1 MYIIVVTIVGITVH
15 CHSIQVCCNTLSYIQ
30 LSVLAED
37 TIGSL
42 RLIYQLVFFL
52 LLLSGNVEINPG
64 PKIDDQPNVP
74 LLLELLKPLVDWKP
88 FGRQL
93 PGMTREIIETIEESE
108 NDINLQKERL
118 LREWLTRNTNATWK
132 DVILALKRRKEFKLV
147 ALIINQLESQECSGR
162 TLLVRSTFNLVIN
175 WHLYFMCELHV
186 TLYNYNLIMLSCLFF
201 CFLIFVS

>member
-15 CHSIQVCCNTLSYIQ
+15 CHSIQVCCTTTLSYIQ
-30 LSVLAED
+30 LSVLAGD

-52 LLLSGNVEINPG
+52 LLLSGDVEINPG

-74 LLLELLKPLVDWKP
+74 LLLEFLKPLVDWKS

-93 PGMTREIIETIEESE
+93 PGMTHEIIETIEESE

-118 LREWLTRNTNATWK
+118 FREWLTRNTNATWK
-132 DVILALKRRKEFKLV
+132 DVISALKRRKEFKLV
-147 ALIINQLESQECSGR
+147 ALIINHLESQDCSGR
-162 TLLVRSTFNLVIN
+162 TST
-175 WHLYFMCELHV
+175 
-186 TLYNYNLIMLSCLFF
+186 
-201 CFLIFVS
+201 